1 MLPEAATCSHILM
14 MPQERTD
21 YILFSGATGI
31 AYARLYTPLMPYK
44 DELKAYGYEPADI
57 HKEAKYDVK
66 IIDTKTI
73 KEKVI
78 ITDEK
83 LMGQECQEV
92 QEGQEGQV

>member
-1 MLPEAATCSHILM
+1 
-14 MPQERTD
+14 
-21 YILFSGATGI
+21 
-31 AYARLYTPLMPYK
+31 MPYK

-92 QEGQEGQV
+92 QNVQEGQEGQV

>member
-1 MLPEAATCSHILM
+1 MAEELFEGNIASEMTLGEAIVREILPE
-14 MPQERTD
+14 PK
-21 YILFSGATGI
+21 YVI
-31 AYARLYTPLMPYK
+31 AMYSYK
-44 DELKAYGYEPADI
+44 NELKAYGYEPAGI
-57 HKEAKYDVK
+57 HKEEKNDVK

-92 QEGQEGQV
+92 QEGQV

>member
-1 MLPEAATCSHILM
+1 M
-14 MPQERTD
+14 
-21 YILFSGATGI
+21 
-31 AYARLYTPLMPYK
+31 
-44 DELKAYGYEPADI
+44 
-57 HKEAKYDVK
+57 K

-83 LMGQECQEV
+83 LMGQERQEV